1 MANYLADTS
10 ALIKLYHSE
19 PGSDYMEQ
27 LIGNLGNRIYI
38 APITL
43 IEFESVLAIKQRTRQ
58 ISAEEAE
65 VSRSRLSGELK
76 SEFVRGTASVRPGH
90 LRSAGLLIRRFGV
103 THSLR
108 AMDAIQVA
116 IAAELYDE
124 KRIHFFL
131 TSDIRLF
138 GVAKTL
144 GIPSIDPAGRESSV
158 ALF

>member
-10 ALIKLYHSE
+10 ALIKLYHAEHGSE
-19 PGSDYMEQ
+19 YMEQ

-38 APITL
+38 SPIT
-43 IEFESVLAIKQRTRQ
+43 IVEFESVLAIKQRTLQ
-58 ISAEEAE
+58 IPAQEADN
-65 VSRSRLSGELK
+65 SRSRLRADLGW
-76 SEFVRGTASVRPGH
+76 EFIRGTSPITPVH

-108 AMDAIQVA
+108 AMDAILVA
-116 IAAELYDE
+116 IASELYSE

-138 GVAKTL
+138 GVAKAL
-144 GIPSIDPAGRESSV
+144 GIPSIDPAGREPSV